1 VSVWERLAPDLAD
14 KGVLTSWD
22 AGLFA
27 LHCQLEVLL
36 ARSAQ
41 LLDAATLVKGRRDGL
56 VTNPA
61 WRVFRDGLRE
71 YVRTCREFGL
81 TPSARF
87 ELRAGGLGPDP
98 RKEEQGQS
106 GTDL

>member
-1 VSVWERLAPDLAD
+1 MRVWERLAPDLTD
-14 KGVLTSWD
+14 QGVLTHWD
-22 AGLFA
+22 SGLFA
-27 LHCQLEVLL
+27 FHCHLEVLL

-41 LLDAATLVKGRRDGL
+41 MLEVATVVRGRRDGF

-71 YVRTCREFGL
+71 YIRTSREFGL

-87 ELRAGGLGPDP
+87 ELRAGGHAPDP
-98 RKEEQGQS
+98 REEEQEQP
-106 GTDL
+106 